1 MGYRIKTD
9 APPGRGMDETD
20 ILTGKDQFLH
30 FVEQNRNAVLGGF
43 FLILIAAAIG
53 GFMVWQE
60 RQATQDAWV
69 LEGQAQ
75 AFYLDRSL
83 EDGEASQENIDKAA
97 ELYRQI
103 LQEYPRTTPAQSA
116 LYLLGNS
123 LMEKKDYQGAIQ
135 SYEQFLEE
143 YGRNVM
149 LQGLV
154 RQRLGY
160 AYLLN
165 GDRVK
170 AVEEF
175 SQILADPGV
184 FNKDQVLFELAKL
197 EESDGAMDKAL
208 VRYKDLLM
216 QFPTSPYASEA
227 TLRVQA
233 LSPEEP
239 KAESSEKEQ
248 ETSKKDEDLK
258 ESGEPE
264 EKVEETEEK
273 K

>member
-9 APPGRGMDETD
+9 APPGGGMDEAD
-20 ILTGKDQFLH
+20 ILTGKDQFLF
-30 FVEQNRNAVLGGF
+30 FVEQNRNAVLASF
-43 FLILIAAAIG
+43 CLILVAAAIG
-53 GFMVWQE
+53 GFLVWQD

-75 AFYLDRSL
+75 ALYLDRSL
-83 EDGEASQENIDKAA
+83 EDGEASKGNIDKAA

-103 LQEYPRTTPAQSA
+103 LEEYPRTTPAQSA

-123 LMEKKDYQGAIQ
+123 LMEKKEYQGAIQ

-160 AYLLN
+160 AYLLK
-165 GDRVK
+165 GDRGK
-170 AVEEF
+170 AVEAF
-175 SQILADPGV
+175 SQILADPGA
-184 FNKDQVLFELAKL
+184 FNRDQVMFELAKL
-197 EESDGAMDKAL
+197 EESDGSMDKAL

-233 LSPEEP
+233 LSPEDQQ
-239 KAESSEKEQ
+239 AQSSEKDS
-248 ETSKKDEDLK
+248 ETLQDEDST
-258 ESGEPE
+258 ESTELE
-264 EKVEETEEK
+264 KKVEDAEEK